1 MILYSNLM
9 VLRAVDS
16 NILYS
21 NLMVLRAVDSNIFN
35 KLQFLRIYFAQILS
49 N

>member
-1 MILYSNLM
+1 M
-9 VLRAVDS
+9 
-16 NILYS
+16 ILYS